1 MTPLAAPSDRKK
13 VASWTPA
20 IHGAS
25 SVALELTYSKHGNLV
40 TINDIQVYSMYVLG
54 YSFNMLSCWYHHV
67 SSMVLAYLKYQFTNT
82 KHDTAAQQRAISGAK
97 TGISELPVNSQ
108 LPWHSK
114 WMARLRIKKCI
125 ICINNLWVAEIGVL
139 RNEIEFD
146 KFVPS
151 IGAILLLMN
160 NTSMVPNT

>member
-1 MTPLAAPSDRKK
+1 
-13 VASWTPA
+13 
-20 IHGAS
+20 
-25 SVALELTYSKHGNLV
+25 
-40 TINDIQVYSMYVLG
+40 
-54 YSFNMLSCWYHHV
+54 
-67 SSMVLAYLKYQFTNT
+67 MVLAYVNSHFANT

-97 TGISELPVNSQ
+97 TGISELPVNSLPRFSPFGP

-125 ICINNLWVAEIGVL
+125 NHLWVAEIGVL

-160 NTSMVPNT
+160 NTSTVPNTSISANIHKQTCQSTRPPNMSHTYFSSSNSHQVYQSFLLTAHWRGSPTERI